1 VKSKIKITLIIMVL
15 IVIFCGFIYFIN
27 DNYISP
33 SYSSTHYKKIDALI
47 REYVKTKFGDED
59 KYIVDGNT
67 HWNKHAFYMN
77 KCVFYAVVKNVD
89 SDFTFE
95 ILADNRKVISDTYN
109 QRMWEIKLNDEYG
122 NLVKEVFG
130 NDATCIFTF
139 TFDYLRSSQTIDD
152 FLNITTFNSYLNR
165 DIEKKNSNH
174 ELYLGIAPYKNFDSN
189 LSLTEIDKILNYL
202 KDSGINYG
210 KVTFNF
216 NDASKTYFYENIVE
230 P

>member
-1 VKSKIKITLIIMVL
+1 
-15 IVIFCGFIYFIN
+15 
-27 DNYISP
+27 
-33 SYSSTHYKKIDALI
+33 
-47 REYVKTKFGDED
+47 
-59 KYIVDGNT
+59 
-67 HWNKHAFYMN
+67 
-77 KCVFYAVVKNVD
+77 
-89 SDFTFE
+89 
-95 ILADNRKVISDTYN
+95 
-109 QRMWEIKLNDEYG
+109 
-122 NLVKEVFG
+122 
-130 NDATCIFTF
+130 
-139 TFDYLRSSQTIDD
+139 LRSSQTIDD